1 VFSKKSASSAPAAP
15 ASGVTDLES
24 SISAQI
30 DSYLSWAPQQTSA
43 EEKST
48 AAAVQ
53 TVEKQRKGVSSAPTK
68 SLAAPRSS
76 PVAPTLGLPSAT
88 EAPAAAPKSPAKSPR
103 SSMTEQFVSLFRRKP
118 AAAAPV
124 EDLAQPAARPQPVAP
139 VVAQKSVAPA
149 KSKDTLSSRRA
160 PRDEAYQPVSSN
172 YQPLNLPSQSMGD
185 GDRFSSMSY
194 SQLPLLSNL
203 RSSSSSSYGTVPMS
217 PSSSNYG
224 AVPSNYGREYGA
236 LPSSGEYGSVPTS
249 GYGAVPTSDYRSVPT
264 SGYARQQQAQQQQ
277 SEYGSLPALQREPPA
292 TAAAEVLQDDLSVS
306 EASDDEAESK
316 AAERRRSIPLPPS
329 VHETVSVSASS
340 SPARRLAAGA
350 APEVFVTPALPAD
363 LTSTDAAGDSVAA
376 ARRRRAPAAREA
388 ASPARK
394 PAPASAPVAGPAA
407 PGRVGSAG
415 RGGMGGGAAPPSRAM
430 PQAPRSFVRAKS
442 EKDMEQKKKKTKKK
456 EAVAMDEDE
465 DDDVLQLS
473 EKEASPSFQEEEQ
486 EAASDLP
493 ELELATQQLQQASL
507 TTTTSSLRSATGY
520 YEVSYSDADLE
531 PYKEADMR
539 RRKHRRGDETS
550 GDVDFS
556 DLDEPRTTIA
566 PLRPVDLRS
575 SIDFGAIDTRRA
587 SHTGMSSPPT
597 SPTLL
602 SSSLASG
609 GLGSSSYELPGK
621 LASSDGYSEPAIND
635 TLMSSAAYSE
645 PTLGSS
651 GVSGFREYGYE
662 ACASEIDEPVLHAG
676 AKRARAASVSSVES
690 TPSSPTQTASDM
702 ATDSGSDDRDW
713 NSEFQTLW
721 DETLA
726 ENSATSLEDIYLTR
740 AKIGTL
746 AREFTDSATRIA
758 KILVSEVFL
767 PASQKTVRPIDVG
780 GVGGGLK
787 YVHRNVFFK
796 FVVDEFGLYGGNESA
811 AKTAKHELRGL
822 QLYMNLALERR
833 VAPLMHF
840 PLTAVIDWR
849 GFRVLA
855 SAVLPIS
862 RDSLV
867 YGSAD
872 AGVTVRTDP
881 QVAAWMEDAARLL
894 NLKPH
899 AVITRDLQTVVT
911 MAACADIE
919 VHRARDARTYML
931 DTHRVMPPQL
941 PDGRKGA
948 FLYNLFRPTFVA
960 RHAVPL
966 CSDGFSLF
974 GRGDESSSKYL
985 ATHNREL
992 REATE
997 SLLGAGID
1005 AVASACAE
1013 RWASPDVSVD
1023 HRLVLAMLHRFG
1035 VNVRHIGPLRAVLYA
1050 RSCDHLADLCLREML
1065 ARTLKALVRRQ
1076 WRQLRTHI
1084 GDRDYVGLVCASL
1097 ELLFATDAASVAQT
1111 TAFWCSS
1118 VQGMKAELSVRF
1130 GARAL
1135 TVRERH
1141 ADFRLAQL
1149 CDGRVTVRLCELL
1162 GIELHAA
1169 ARARLSEPGGACVL
1183 LQTDVRRIAPRT
1195 ARLYLVAFHDA
1206 YRVWASEESRALTGA
1221 ARLAHLDECIE
1232 RWFEVLNCAPDDVR
1246 ALSNLAM
1253 AYKLRA
1259 LHNLEAM
1266 DALAAR
1272 DAELARTATELAFA
1286 PVHWLHQDAV
1296 AQVDDADT
1304 RYNAGV
1310 ALREHAQRVTGDR
1323 RSELLAL
1330 AAEQFEAAVRARRDD
1345 QACLLA
1351 LANTCVQQALR
1362 CRFNGESAMMREHLA
1377 RTGQLL
1383 QQLSP
1388 TDEAARLA
1396 NVLEQL
1402 RRSIGLQGEAMRA
1415 WWDEAREVLQQKPA
1429 PIGGRIYTLSTE
1441 RAVVTRAGVV
1451 SHPMNTMYSMSDQ
1464 SQMPSRRDDR
1474 NW

>member
-1 VFSKKSASSAPAAP
+1 MP
-15 ASGVTDLES
+15 L
-24 SISAQI
+24 
-30 DSYLSWAPQQTSA
+30 
-43 EEKST
+43 
-48 AAAVQ
+48 
-53 TVEKQRKGVSSAPTK
+53 
-68 SLAAPRSS
+68 
-76 PVAPTLGLPSAT
+76 
-88 EAPAAAPKSPAKSPR
+88 
-103 SSMTEQFVSLFRRKP
+103 
-118 AAAAPV
+118 
-124 EDLAQPAARPQPVAP
+124 
-139 VVAQKSVAPA
+139 
-149 KSKDTLSSRRA
+149 
-160 PRDEAYQPVSSN
+160 N
-172 YQPLNLPSQSMGD
+172 YQPIRLPSQSMGD
-185 GDRFSSMSY
+185 GDRFSSMAY
-194 SQLPLLSNL
+194 GQLPTESPSL
-203 RSSSSSSYGTVPMS
+203 RSSSSSTYGAVPMS
-217 PSSSNYG
+217 PSSSAYATLPTSGN
-224 AVPSNYGREYGA
+224 ASRPYGA
-236 LPSSGEYGSVPTS
+236 LPMPTS
-249 GYGAVPTSDYRSVPT
+249 AL
-264 SGYARQQQAQQQQ
+264 QQQAQQQQ
-277 SEYGSLPALQREPPA
+277 SEYGSLPVLQRDFEPPA
-292 TAAAEVLQDDLSVS
+292 FAAADALQDELSVS
-306 EASDDEAESK
+306 EVSDNDDDDDDEAESK
-316 AAERRRSIPLPPS
+316 AAERRRSLQLPAI
-329 VHETVSVSASS
+329 VHETVAVSASS
-340 SPARRLAAGA
+340 APARRLAAGA

-363 LTSTDAAGDSVAA
+363 LPSTDAAGDSV
-376 ARRRRAPAAREA
+376 RRRRAAPARDA
-388 ASPARK
+388 AAPARK
-394 PAPASAPVAGPAA
+394 PAPASAPIFGRAA
-407 PGRVGSAG
+407 SGGVGSASRGGMSGGAPPG
-415 RGGMGGGAAPPSRAM
+415 RGGPPPPA
-430 PQAPRSFVRAKS
+430 QAPRLFVRAKS
-442 EKDMEQKKKKTKKK
+442 EKDVEQKEKKKKKK
-456 EAVAMDEDE
+456 EAVAMDA
-465 DDDVLQLS
+465 DDALQLN
-473 EKEASPSFQEEEQ
+473 EEEAPRSFQEDEE
-486 EAASDLP
+486 EAAGDLR
-493 ELELATQQLQQASL
+493 ELELATQQLRQASL
-507 TTTTSSLRSATGY
+507 ATTTSSLRSAAGY

-550 GDVDFS
+550 GDVDLS

-602 SSSLASG
+602 SSSVAS
-609 GLGSSSYELPGK
+609 GLGSSSYELPDK
-621 LASSDGYSEPAIND
+621 QASSDGYSEPAIND
-635 TLMSSAAYSE
+635 TLMASAAYSE
-645 PTLGSS
+645 PALGSS

-872 AGVTVRTDP
+872 AGVTVRTDA

-1013 RWASPDVSVD
+1013 RWAAPDVAVD

-1118 VQGMKAELSVRF
+1118 VQGVKAELSVRF

-1149 CDGRVTVRLCELL
+1149 CDGRVAARLCELL

-1169 ARARLSEPGGACVL
+1169 ARARLSEPGAACVL
-1183 LQTDVRRIAPRT
+1183 LQTDVRQIAPRT

-1272 DAELARTATELAFA
+1272 DAELARAATERAFA

-1362 CRFNGESAMMREHLA
+1362 CRFNGESARMREHLA

-1415 WWDEAREVLQQKPA
+1415 WWDEAREVLQQTPA

-1441 RAVVTRAGVV
+1441 RAVVTRSGVV
-1451 SHPMNTMYSMSDQ
+1451 SHPMNSMYAMSDQ
-1464 SQMPSRRDDR
+1464 SQMPPMRDR